1 MGLAVLAVALL
12 IAALLP
18 TVSGVAGAQ
27 PTPTSTPQ
35 ADDSEFD
42 QDPAVRQAQSN
53 LDEARAQLETVTERL
68 DVLAGEYEQARAH
81 VQRLADELEDSPE
94 RINQAEEAT
103 RQARSAQAEQVRAAY
118 MQPGLDFTRV
128 SSAFLLAP
136 DVNTALHTTA
146 VMQRVAAAK
155 AREVQVQI
163 DADRRVIDDVANQRQ
178 IAGGTS
184 SALADLEELTT
195 TFTQALDVA
204 MADVAA
210 AEESLADARADVRDE
225 ARRQAQAA
233 ADQERRQQQA
243 AQQQSY
249 LDAFS
254 AEPGSAEPG
263 SAEPGSA
270 ETGSAEPG
278 SAEPGDVSATE
289 IRIATI
295 NGESQEMTCPLGQPN
310 GFTDSWG
317 FPRSGGR
324 THKGVDMF
332 ASYGMPV
339 FAAADGVVR
348 RVFNNTLG
356 GLSIDLVDGLGHRYY
371 YAHLSAAYVRDGQ
384 QVVAGELLAANGNS
398 GNAISTPPHVH
409 WQFHPNDGDPV
420 NPFPLAAALC
430 R

>member
-1 MGLAVLAVALL
+1 MFTVALL
-12 IAALLP
+12 VAAVLP
-18 TVSGVAGAQ
+18 AIGGLAGAQ
-27 PTPTSTPQ
+27 PVPPPAPP
-35 ADDSEFD
+35 ADADFND
-42 QDPAVRQAQSN
+42 DPAVIQAQSA
-53 LDEARAQLETVTERL
+53 LDEARAQLRDITSRL
-68 DVLAGEYEQARAH
+68 DVLAGDYEDARAH
-81 VQRLADELEDSPE
+81 VERLSQELEESPE
-94 RINQAEEAT
+94 RVTDAEQAT
-103 RQARSAQAEQVRAAY
+103 QQARNAQAEQVRAAY

-146 VMQRVAAAK
+146 VMQRVAVAK
-155 AREVQVQI
+155 AREVQSQVEAGQRVV
-163 DADRRVIDDVANQRQ
+163 ADVNNQRD
-178 IAGGTS
+178 IVGGTS
-184 SALADLEELTT
+184 AAMADLDGLTSS
-195 TFTQALDVA
+195 FTQALDVA
-204 MADVAA
+204 MDEVKA
-210 AEESLADARADVRDE
+210 AEDTLTAARDNARQQAEEE
-225 ARRQAQAA
+225 AEQAA
-233 ADQERRQQQA
+233 KEAQWQQQAAQQQQQA

-249 LDAFS
+249 AQTFS
-254 AEPGSAEPG
+254 ADVGE
-263 SAEPGSA
+263 
-270 ETGSAEPG
+270 
-278 SAEPGDVSATE
+278 VSATP

-295 NGESQEMTCPLGQPN
+295 NGQSQEMACPLGQPN

-339 FAAADGVVR
+339 YAAADGVVR

-371 YAHLSAAYVRDGQ
+371 YAHLSAAYVTDGQ
-384 QVVAGELLAANGNS
+384 QVAAGDLLAANGNS

-409 WQFHPNDGDPV
+409 WQFHPNDGQPV

>member
-163 DADRRVIDDVANQRQ
+163 DAGRRVIDDVANQRQ

-249 LDAFS
+249 LDAF
-254 AEPGSAEPG
+254 
-263 SAEPGSA
+263 
-270 ETGSAEPG
+270 